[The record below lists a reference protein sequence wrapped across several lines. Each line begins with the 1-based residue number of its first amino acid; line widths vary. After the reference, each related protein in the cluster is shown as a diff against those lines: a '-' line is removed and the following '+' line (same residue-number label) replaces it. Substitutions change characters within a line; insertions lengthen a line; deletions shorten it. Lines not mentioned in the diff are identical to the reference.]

1 MSGIGTLRVNAVC
14 LTRVNSKRKK
24 LCKYFK
30 NVLQVS
36 MYCLCKKLPWM
47 WIWEVCTRIK
57 PKVSVP
63 WQWNSVNEA
72 SMLLPKGASN
82 NFTKTMFSLRD
93 ITKVVSDQ

>member
-1 MSGIGTLRVNAVC
+1 
-14 LTRVNSKRKK
+14 
-24 LCKYFK
+24 
-30 NVLQVS
+30 
-36 MYCLCKKLPWM
+36 M

-57 PKVSVP
+57 PKESVP

-93 ITKVVSDQ
+93 ITKVASDQ